1 MKKLTLG
8 LLILFLIP
16 AAATAS
22 DRHFSFS
29 YESPVLNDGGREIE
43 SYTTYRFGRDTFFSG
58 LKENLEFEMGL
69 GDGVQT
75 SLYLNFD
82 QELVDDGAG
91 TINQSLLFDGV
102 ATEFKVKLMDNL
114 ADPVGLGLYLETEFE
129 PDELDVETKVILDK
143 MSGPFLWTVNVT
155 FEPHFHWIDNSAY
168 LSFIP
173 SAGLGIFLVPD
184 RFFLG
189 VEVQNDNEYAGTPQT
204 QVESIL
210 SLGPVLS
217 YTGNNWWTTLTVLPQ
232 IANLMGGPLDL
243 TNSQRWQV
251 RLANSWAL

>member
-1 MKKLTLG
+1 MKMFWIGLFILALTP
-8 LLILFLIP
+8 P
-16 AAATAS
+16 AARAS

-69 GDGVQT
+69 GGGIQT

-82 QELVDDGAG
+82 QEMAGDGTG
-91 TINQSLLFDGV
+91 TINQSLLFDGI
-102 ATEFKVKLMDNL
+102 AAEFKFKLLDNV
-114 ADPVGLGLYLETEFE
+114 ADAVGLGLYLETEFE
-129 PDELDVETKVILDK
+129 PDELDMETKVIVDK
-143 MSGPFLWTVNVT
+143 ISGSFLWTANLT
-155 FEPHFHWIDNSAY
+155 CEPHFNWIDNSAA
-168 LSFIP
+168 LSLIP
-173 SAGLGIFLVPD
+173 SAGLGVFLVPD

-189 VEVQNDNEYAGTPQT
+189 LEVQNDNEYAGTPQT

-217 YTGNNWWTTLTVLPQ
+217 YTGNNWWTTLTILPQ
-232 IANLMGGPLDL
+232 VANLMGGPLDL

-251 RLANSWAL
+251 RLANSWSL